1 MNRFAVGNSSDR
13 KKHTTM
19 KAIIQANSRTYTIY
33 IDQPLDI
40 SIPLRASEENVNAW
54 YVPPPKI
61 VPAKVKGWTGSVKEG
76 AAVNFNTIEFNP
88 HAHGTHTE
96 CVGHITKEVHTINNC
111 LTQFL
116 FVAEVITVVPEALN
130 GDLIISE
137 KQLRYAIG
145 NKKREAIVIRTLP
158 NTTDKLNRQYAHT
171 NPPYLTEAAAIYLRE
186 KGVKHL
192 LIDTPSVDKEKDD
205 GQLLAHKAFWNVG
218 GEIRMDATITELVY
232 VPHSVLDGKYILNI
246 LIAPF
251 ENDASPSKPILYKL
265 YDKETSKSQ

>member
-1 MNRFAVGNSSDR
+1 
-13 KKHTTM
+13 M
-19 KAIIQANSRTYTIY
+19 KAVIQVNSRTYTIQ

-40 SIPLRASEENVNAW
+40 SIPLRASKDNVNAW
-54 YVPPPKI
+54 YLPPPKI
-61 VPAKVKGWTGSVKEG
+61 YPSVVNKSVVSIGEG
-76 AAVNFNTIEFNP
+76 ATVNFNTIEFNP

-96 CVGHITKEVHTINNC
+96 CVGHITKELYTINDC

-116 FVAEVITVVPEALN
+116 FVTEVITVVPESFE
-130 GDLIISE
+130 GDYIISE

-145 NKKREAIVIRTLP
+145 NKKREAVVIRTLP

-192 LIDTPSVDKEKDD
+192 LVDTPSVDKEKDD

-218 GEIRMDATITELVY
+218 GEVRMDATITELIY
-232 VPHSVLDGKYILNI
+232 VPNSVLDGKYILNI

-265 YDKETSKSQ
+265 YDKETSKS